1 MNKLNERVSF
11 PYGIIA
17 ILSDEIFQLCG
28 DEFLDEKYVESL
40 RNTLH
45 YSQWLLFQNLK
56 SELYSISIDYE

>member
-11 PYGIIA
+11 PSSIIA
-17 ILSDEIFQLCG
+17 ILNDEIFQLCG
-28 DEFLDEKYVESL
+28 DEFLDAL